1 MSFLRRNLVSYTTP
15 SSRKIRSIQKS
26 NALNGHS
33 VRFLE
38 SSVIPSTHLPVNSDI
53 DNVSIEQK
61 ILGSA
66 SRSFTPKGKFKV
78 YSIAEGK
85 NTYGPREYHLLPLQ
99 IFGGGSS
106 DVLGRGGRRRGGV
119 VLSRKQIN
127 EFRVASLYANRNVLI
142 GAWCQ
147 EPFSLVETCAP
158 LVDKAMTHAEI
169 HGEQVQ
175 ALAALHGLCD
185 WIAEC
190 TAQDGEGSAILSSFL
205 RRRVEHGNNDVTNT
219 LLPQFQSFGSND
231 TRASAIQALQ
241 NTVWHSEVGGKVQT
255 VWDALIREFCEH
267 PRVLAKEVELYRRK
281 GAVLVDI
288 IPKADESEEYMA
300 SGGGSMVR
308 MYFAF

>member
-1 MSFLRRNLVSYTTP
+1 
-15 SSRKIRSIQKS
+15 
-26 NALNGHS
+26 
-33 VRFLE
+33 
-38 SSVIPSTHLPVNSDI
+38 
-53 DNVSIEQK
+53 
-61 ILGSA
+61 
-66 SRSFTPKGKFKV
+66 
-78 YSIAEGK
+78 
-85 NTYGPREYHLLPLQ
+85 
-99 IFGGGSS
+99 
-106 DVLGRGGRRRGGV
+106 
-119 VLSRKQIN
+119 
-127 EFRVASLYANRNVLI
+127 VLI
-142 GAWCQ
+142 GAWCE

-158 LVDKAMTHAEI
+158 LVDKAMKHEEI

-190 TAQDGEGSAILSSFL
+190 TARDGEGSAVLSSFL
-205 RRRVEHGNNDVTNT
+205 RRRVEHEDDGMINNT
-219 LLPQFQSFGSND
+219 LIPQFQSMGSNG

-267 PRVLAKEVELYRRK
+267 PRGLAKEVELYRRK